1 MSILSGIRQLFKSP
15 FDNHI
20 AHELYVAI
28 VAQARLPIF
37 YGSYEVQ
44 DTPEGRF
51 DLVALHTYLVIRRLL
66 EQEKQNTDLTQSLFD
81 LMFADLDQNLREMSY
96 GDTGVAKRIRKM
108 AEGYYGRVK
117 AYDEGLEAGDPSVL
131 EDALDRNMYRD
142 TAQSSAALSAMASYV
157 RAQAANLD
165 TQKVNEISTGTVSFC
180 VPEAISESN
189 QAGNGND
196 E

>member
-1 MSILSGIRQLFKSP
+1 MRILSGIRQLFKSP
-15 FDNHI
+15 FDNHV
-20 AHELYVAI
+20 AHDLYVSI
-28 VAQARLPIF
+28 VAQARLPVF
-37 YGSYEVQ
+37 YEAYEVR

-66 EQEKQNTDLTQSLFD
+66 DREEETADLAQSLFD

-117 AYDEGLEAGDPSVL
+117 AYDEGLLADDPAVL

-142 TAQSSAALSAMASYV
+142 TVQSAGTLTAMAAYV

-165 TQKVNEISTGTVSFC
+165 GQDVDAVMAGKVSFC
-180 VPEAISESN
+180 IPNATIEQN
-189 QAGNGND
+189 N
-196 E
+196 